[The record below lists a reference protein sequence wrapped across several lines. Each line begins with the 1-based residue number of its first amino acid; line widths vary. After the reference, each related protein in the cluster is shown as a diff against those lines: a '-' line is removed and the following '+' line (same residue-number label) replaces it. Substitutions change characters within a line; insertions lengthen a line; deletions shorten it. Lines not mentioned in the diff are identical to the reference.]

1 MQSLADVSNSVELT
15 TSAAFTLDPN
25 TEIDDG
31 SQPEKKVQ
39 VDDENSS
46 EYSFT
51 QLSDK
56 QGSSVKKLAYQKFNN
71 ATFYNKIKKGSKY
84 PYESSPEVDEYLM
97 WVNDNKDKLGWS
109 PNPCRF
115 SKNHTMYKKDV
126 CESKP

>member
-56 QGSSVKKLAYQKFNN
+56 
-71 ATFYNKIKKGSKY
+71 
-84 PYESSPEVDEYLM
+84 
-97 WVNDNKDKLGWS
+97 
-109 PNPCRF
+109 
-115 SKNHTMYKKDV
+115 
-126 CESKP
+126 